1 MNSLI
6 PGTSHPSDTLAKE
19 KGSISSAYDKSMKRI
34 TISVP
39 DEVATKALRAA
50 EAGDVPN
57 VSAYFTR
64 LAQKE
69 PDWVSA
75 RAIADEMAAKMGG
88 VSEDDIAWAEETL
101 GIRDREM
108 MLA

>member
-1 MNSLI
+1 MRM
-6 PGTSHPSDTLAKE
+6 
-19 KGSISSAYDKSMKRI
+19 YDECMKRI

-39 DEVATKALRAA
+39 DEVAVKAQRAA
-50 EAGDVPN
+50 ETGDVPN

-64 LAQKE
+64 LAQNE

-75 RAIADEMAAKMGG
+75 RAIAAEMAAKIGG

-101 GIRDREM
+101 GIRDREKV
-108 MLA
+108 LA

>member
-1 MNSLI
+1 M
-6 PGTSHPSDTLAKE
+6 
-19 KGSISSAYDKSMKRI
+19 YDGCMKRI

-39 DEVATKALRAA
+39 DEIAAKAQRAV

-69 PDWVSA
+69 PDWASA
-75 RAIADEMAAKMGG
+75 RAIAAEMAAEIGG
-88 VSEDDIAWAEETL
+88 LSEDDIAWAEETL
-101 GIRDREM
+101 GIRQREM
-108 MLA
+108 IPA